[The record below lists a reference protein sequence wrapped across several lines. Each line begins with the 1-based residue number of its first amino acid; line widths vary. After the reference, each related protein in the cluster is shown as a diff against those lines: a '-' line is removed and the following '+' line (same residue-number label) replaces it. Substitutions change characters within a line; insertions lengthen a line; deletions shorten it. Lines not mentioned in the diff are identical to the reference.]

1 MKVAPTLRMQDPW
14 QIDENDFPAQAGRS
28 QRLRFLLNYAV
39 LAPSSHNTQPWR
51 FMLGDEFLELCP
63 DRTRALP
70 VVDPKDRA
78 LTISCGAA
86 LGHLQVA
93 ARYFGYRPI
102 TETFPDPKNAELF
115 ARIRLGE
122 SVEPSSKDA
131 RLFAA
136 IKNRRTTRRR
146 YDDRPLPESLVKDCS
161 EAAARASVELR
172 FMADPGV
179 RSDIA
184 TLISQG
190 DRIQFAD
197 PAFRRELG
205 SWVHSKRAAS
215 HDGMSGEGFGMPDVL
230 SSVGAMVI
238 RTFDLGKG
246 VAAKDQEIAANSP
259 TLALLATHGD
269 EPEAWLRVG
278 QVLSHVLLNATAS
291 GVTAAYLNQPIE
303 VDALRPRL
311 REVAGVKGFPQIL
324 MRMGFGP
331 KLAPTVRRPV
341 DEVLA
346 TAAHA

>member
-1 MKVAPTLRMQDPW
+1 MQDPW
-14 QIDENDFPAQAGRS
+14 LTDENDFPAQAGPS

-51 FMLGDEFLELCP
+51 FVLGDEFLELCP

-70 VVDPKDRA
+70 VVDPQDRA

-86 LGHLQVA
+86 LGHLLVA

-102 TETFPDPKNAELF
+102 TETFPDVNNAELF
-115 ARIRLGE
+115 ARFRLGD
-122 SVEPSSKDA
+122 SVEPSSNNA

-146 YDDRPLPESLVKDCS
+146 YDDRPLPESLLKDCS
-161 EAAARASVELR
+161 EAAAREDVQLR
-172 FMADPGV
+172 FMADPGS

-184 TLISQG
+184 ALISQG

-215 HDGMSGEGFGMPDVL
+215 HDGMSGEGFGMPDLL
-230 SSVGAMVI
+230 SPVGAMVI

-259 TLALLATHGD
+259 TLALLATHVD

-278 QVLSHVLLNATAS
+278 QVLSHVLLAATAS
-291 GVTAAYLNQPIE
+291 GVTAAYLNQPVE
-303 VDALRPRL
+303 VDTLRPRL
-311 REVAGVKGFPQIL
+311 RQVAGVKGFPQIL

-331 KLAPTVRRPV
+331 EIAPSVRRPV
-341 DEVLA
+341 DEVLS
-346 TAAHA
+346 TAIYC